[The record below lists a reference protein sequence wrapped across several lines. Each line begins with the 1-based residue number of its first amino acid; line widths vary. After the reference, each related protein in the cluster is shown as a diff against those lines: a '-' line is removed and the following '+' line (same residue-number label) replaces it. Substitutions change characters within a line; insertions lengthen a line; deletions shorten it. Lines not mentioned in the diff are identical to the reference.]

1 MSLYPYIPFEGLLT
15 EVPQRE
21 RAWQLFQYPCIG
33 MYSFLDFSISQSPHY
48 QAVLNSL
55 KSNNTTLLDLGCC
68 FGQDI
73 RRLVYD
79 GAPAESIHGIELEP
93 AFVGAGYD
101 LFRDR
106 ETLGTKFSE
115 GDFLS
120 SSLDDLGLREG
131 MFDFVHAAAFFHL
144 FNYEEQVIVMR
155 KAVSLLKRRKGAM
168 LFGRQMGA
176 PKDEGGM
183 EHPQS
188 YSGTTYR
195 QTQGS
200 LGKLM
205 GWIGR
210 ETGVELEC
218 EVSVVEEVEMTVLGV
233 NAMWAR
239 LRFCATVVGGKG
251 VV

>member
-1 MSLYPYIPFEGLLT
+1 M
-15 EVPQRE
+15 
-21 RAWQLFQYPCIG
+21 
-33 MYSFLDFSISQSPHY
+33 
-48 QAVLNSL
+48 
-55 KSNNTTLLDLGCC
+55 
-68 FGQDI
+68 
-73 RRLVYD
+73 
-79 GAPAESIHGIELEP
+79 
-93 AFVGAGYD
+93 
-101 LFRDR
+101 
-106 ETLGTKFSE
+106 GTKFSE

-120 SSLDDLGLREG
+120 GSLDGLGLREG

-176 PKDEGGM
+176 PLEPGEWK
-183 EHPQS
+183 HPQS
-188 YSGTTYR
+188 HSGTTYR
-195 QTQGS
+195 QTHFS
-200 LGKLM
+200 LGEFM
-205 GWIGR
+205 GRAGR
-210 ETGVELEC
+210 EMGVELEC

>member
-1 MSLYPYIPFEGLLT
+1 
-15 EVPQRE
+15 
-21 RAWQLFQYPCIG
+21 

-48 QAVLNSL
+48 QTVLNSL
-55 KSNNTTLLDLGCC
+55 KPNNATLLDLGCC

-79 GAPAESIHGIELEP
+79 GAPAANIYGVELEP
-93 AFVGAGYD
+93 AFIGSGYD

-106 ETLGTKFSE
+106 ERLKTQFSS

-120 SSLDDLGLREG
+120 SSLDDLGLKEG
-131 MFDFVHAAAFFHL
+131 MFDYVHAAAFFHL
-144 FNYEEQVIVMR
+144 FNHEEQVVVMR
-155 KAVSLLKRRKGAM
+155 KAVSLLKKRKGAM

-176 PKDEGGM
+176 PREEGVVK
-183 EHPQS
+183 HPAS

-195 QTQGS
+195 QTPDTLQEFICE
-200 LGKLM
+200 
-205 GWIGR
+205 IGM
-210 ETGVELEC
+210 EMGVELEC

-233 NAMWAR
+233 NGMWAR
-239 LRFCATVVGGKG
+239 LRFCATVEGGDG